1 MIKANKNS
9 DKNIYIQSVRLNG
22 RDYTKCYL
30 DYKDIMAGG
39 ILELE
44 MGNTP
49 NFSWGYK
56 LGILSNAF
64 PQKHT
69 KGRAQIPYLYYSVKQ

>member
-1 MIKANKNS
+1 MLFGL
-9 DKNIYIQSVRLNG
+9 QGHNG
-22 RDYTKCYL
+22 RRYFRV
-30 DYKDIMAGG
+30 
-39 ILELE
+39 
-44 MGNTP
+44 GNGKYSE
-49 NFSWGYK
+49 FLMGYK

>member
-30 DYKDIMAGG
+30 DYKDIMVGG
-39 ILELE
+39 ILERLKWKYSE
-44 MGNTP
+44 FLM
-49 NFSWGYK
+49 GYK

-69 KGRAQIPYLYYSVKQ
+69 KGRRKFPTFIIQ